1 MKPREMYSGAA
12 PAAMAQMGAGLSE
25 AGARIGQI
33 NQQKYETLGKNIGGA
48 IQGAASVY
56 AQHKEL
62 KASNDANKK
71 LLDNPKVQEMFGIT
85 KDQAN
90 QMKVDADNL
99 GTKEA
104 AKMFESFIPMAFR
117 SAFQQRSDQAQSM
130 QPWNAQAAAAAYRQ
144 VAPPIYGGS
153 SADPASTPFSSVY
166 HPDNNSGLGSVNPKS
181 LPLPVDDPSGEDML
195 VPYRPGRKQPFLFSD
210 ESLFPRR

>member
-1 MKPREMYSGAA
+1 MKPKDLYSGAA

-33 NQQKYETLGKNIGGA
+33 NQQKYETLGKNIGGV
-48 IQGAASVY
+48 IQGVASVY

-104 AKMFESFIPMAFR
+104 AKMFESFIPMAFK
-117 SAFQQRSDQAQSM
+117 SALQQRSDQAQSM
-130 QPWNAQAAAAAYRQ
+130 QAWNTEEARAAYKQ
-144 VAPPIYGGS
+144 VAPPIYDSGM
-153 SADPASTPFSSVY
+153 PNTNTPFAQQY
-166 HPDNNSGLGSVNPKS
+166 NPDNSAPTTKSVSASYTPA
-181 LPLPVDDPSGEDML
+181 PLPSGAGVVDFSLVDFLDPKKTKALQGE
-195 VPYRPGRKQPFLFSD
+195 
-210 ESLFPRR
+210 